1 MLVIAECRDGI
12 DAISTV
18 RNLNNKGFTH
28 SRMIVPLFMY
38 LDHRSAESSGRGL
51 KPTVIN
57 NEVYLYAEG

>member
-18 RNLNNKGFTH
+18 RNLNSEVFTQ

-38 LDHRSAESSGRGL
+38 LDHRSAESLQR
-51 KPTVIN
+51 
-57 NEVYLYAEG
+57 AEAHCDKQ